1 MRLIIQDS
9 QQNITVTVDLSDDR
23 RSLANF
29 LSILDPRCVETCE
42 IRDLK
47 ESRLPR
53 NIQRLSHL
61 RQLTLVRCHALES
74 LPPELCK
81 CSELRELG
89 FMRCADFHDLRGI
102 GKLGSLEVL
111 HVSGCDSFDTLPEE
125 LSEMHALKALD
136 LSYSEGISWID
147 LAQLPKSL
155 KLLDMHGC
163 WRASFDPEQVGSL
176 GLVSLQI
183 QELSKLS
190 DSDAVISD
198 LETQLRQMMTMR
210 DGCGLDA

>member
-9 QQNITVTVDLSDDR
+9 QQNITVTTDLSDER

-29 LSILDPRCVETCE
+29 LSILDPRCVESCE

-47 ESRLPR
+47 ESRLPK

-74 LPPELCK
+74 LPPEL
-81 CSELRELG
+81 G
-89 FMRCADFHDLRGI
+89 FMRCADFHDLHGI

-190 DSDAVISD
+190 ESDAVISD
-198 LETQLRQMMTMR
+198 LETQLRHMMTMR